1 MRSREPFIKIAQR
14 IYYRPKIGRLTPVER
29 DAYFCSLCV
38 AGETNRDGAFSL
50 FTVTRLTGTDI
61 DDLQGLIPSLWEPT
75 ADGDIF
81 MVHDWLDWNLSA
93 EEREYR
99 SFIYSMNGAK
109 GGRPAKTQDDETNPK
124 PNRFQDESNLE
135 ADEKQSESY
144 PKANGNQNESKT
156 KAELRI
162 KKKELRIKKKNQET
176 NNNNNLLRARAR
188 GKPKTIETTLPA
200 DWKPTENHEAKCLQL
215 GISLTEAVEVFRDWA
230 GDEKTSARWNQT
242 FATGL
247 NRWIPQE
254 ILKRHEARDAAAK
267 LGRVMIPLPD
277 DWIPNGQGENL
288 AIQAGIR
295 DITSAVQAF
304 RDWTKAKAVLAADWD
319 AQWRSALRW
328 LPEAVNRGRGRS
340 LADELDK
347 AEADLTALLE
357 ARTTQAPARDT
368 ETGHRGGN
376 PPNPLHVDP
385 QTGNPPENP
394 RHDDNHNTQGF
405 TEPPF

>member
-1 MRSREPFIKIAQR
+1 MRTREPFIKIAQR

-38 AGETNRDGAFSL
+38 AGETNRDGDFSL
-50 FTVTRLTGTDI
+50 FTVTRLTGTDV

-75 ADGDIF
+75 PDEDIF
-81 MVHDWLDWNLSA
+81 TVHDWLDWNLSA

-99 SFIYSMNGAK
+99 TFIYSMNGAK
-109 GGRPAKTQDDETNPK
+109 GGRPAKTQDGETNPEPNSFRDETNLDSK
-124 PNRFQDESNLE
+124 LK
-135 ADEKQSESY
+135 ADGK
-144 PKANGNQNESKT
+144 QNESKT

-176 NNNNNLLRARAR
+176 NNNNNNLLRARAR
-188 GKPKTIETTLPA
+188 GKPKTTETTLPA
-200 DWKPTENHEAKCLQL
+200 DWQPTENHEQKCLQL
-215 GISLTEAVEVFRDWA
+215 GISLSEAVEVFRDWA

-267 LGRVMIPLPD
+267 LSRVMCPLPD

-304 RDWTKAKAVLAADWD
+304 RDWTKAKAVLSADWD
-319 AQWRSALRW
+319 AQWRTALRW
-328 LPEAVNRGRGRS
+328 LPDAVNRGRGRNP
-340 LADELDK
+340 ADELDK
-347 AEADLTALLE
+347 AAAELTALLE
-357 ARTTQAPARDT
+357 TRATQPAGRGT
-368 ETGHRGGN
+368 ETGHRDDN
-376 PPNPLHVDP
+376 PPSLLPVDP
-385 QTGNPPENP
+385 QTISPPETPQNNN
-394 RHDDNHNTQGF
+394 NHNTQDF
-405 TEPPF
+405 SEPPF

>member
-1 MRSREPFIKIAQR
+1 MRTREPFIKIAQR
-14 IYYRPKIGRLTPVER
+14 IYYRPKLGRLTPVER

-38 AGETNRDGAFSL
+38 AGETNQDGAFSI

-61 DDLQGLIPSLWEPT
+61 DDLQGLIPGLWEPT
-75 ADGDIF
+75 SDGDIF

-93 EEREYR
+93 EERER
-99 SFIYSMNGAK
+99 LAEISRRNGA
-109 GGRPAKTQDDETNPK
+109 RNTSQKTQPDTNQMPV
-124 PNRFQDESNLE
+124 
-135 ADEKQSESY
+135 
-144 PKANGNQNESKT
+144 QNPGGYLDIPQVDTQVDTWSDTQAEP
-156 KAELRI
+156 ELRS
-162 KKKELRIKKKNQET
+162 KKKELRIKKKEEEEI

-188 GKPKTIETTLPA
+188 GKPKPPETTLPA
-200 DWKPTENHEAKCLQL
+200 DWKPTENHEQKCLQL
-215 GISLTEAVEVFRDWA
+215 GISLSEAVEVFRDWA

-288 AIQAGIR
+288 AAQAGIR
-295 DITSAVQAF
+295 DITAAVQAF

-328 LPEAVNRGRGRS
+328 LPEAVNRGRS
-340 LADELDK
+340 HNPADELDK

-357 ARTTQAPARDT
+357 ARTTQAPDRGT

-376 PPNPLHVDP
+376 PPNPLHVDT
-385 QTGNPPENP
+385 QTISPPENSQN
-394 RHDDNHNTQGF
+394 DNNHNTPGF

>member
-1 MRSREPFIKIAQR
+1 MRTREPFIKIAQR

-38 AGETNRDGAFSL
+38 AGETNQDGAFSI
-50 FTVTRLTGTDI
+50 FTVTRLTGTDM
-61 DDLQGLIPSLWEPT
+61 DDLQGLIPGLWEPT
-75 ADGDIF
+75 SDGDIF
-81 MVHDWLDWNLSA
+81 TVHDWLDWNLSA

-109 GGRPAKTQDDETNPK
+109 GGRPAKTQDSETNPE
-124 PNRFQDESNLE
+124 PNRYHDESNLE
-135 ADEKQSESY
+135 ANGKQIESY

-156 KAELRI
+156 KAELRS

-176 NNNNNLLRARAR
+176 NNNNNNLLRARAR
-188 GKPKTIETTLPA
+188 GKPKTVETTLPA
-200 DWKPTENHEAKCLQL
+200 DWKPTENHEAKCAQL

-267 LGRVMIPLPD
+267 LTQVMIPLPD

-295 DITSAVQAF
+295 DITAAVQAF
-304 RDWTKAKAVLAADWD
+304 RDWTKAKAILAADWD

-328 LPEAVNRGRGRS
+328 LPDAVSRGRGCS
-340 LADELDK
+340 PADELDR

-368 ETGHRGGN
+368 KTGHRGA
-376 PPNPLHVDP
+376 VDT
-385 QTGNPPENP
+385 QTGNPPEN
-394 RHDDNHNTQGF
+394 DQNNNNHNMQGF

>member
-1 MRSREPFIKIAQR
+1 MRRREPFIKIAQR

-38 AGETNRDGAFSL
+38 AGETNRDGEFSL
-50 FTVTRLTGTDI
+50 FTVTRLTGTDV
-61 DDLQGLIPSLWEPT
+61 DDLQGLIPGLWEPT
-75 ADGDIF
+75 PDEDIF
-81 MVHDWLDWNLSA
+81 TVHDWLDWNLSA

-99 SFIYSMNGAK
+99 TFIYSMNGAK
-109 GGRPAKTQDDETNPK
+109 GGRPAKTQDGETNPEPNSFRDETNLDSK
-124 PNRFQDESNLE
+124 LK
-135 ADEKQSESY
+135 ADGK
-144 PKANGNQNESKT
+144 QNESKT

-176 NNNNNLLRARAR
+176 NNNNNNLLRARAR
-188 GKPKTIETTLPA
+188 GKPKPAETTLPE
-200 DWKPTENHEAKCLQL
+200 DWQPTESHEQKCVQL

-267 LGRVMIPLPD
+267 LSRVMCPLPD

-304 RDWTKAKAVLAADWD
+304 RDWTKAKAVLSADWD

-328 LPEAVNRGRGRS
+328 LPDAVNRGRGRNP
-340 LADELDK
+340 ADELDRAA
-347 AEADLTALLE
+347 AELTALLE
-357 ARTTQAPARDT
+357 TRSTKPAGRGT
-368 ETGHRGGN
+368 ETGHRDDKPPSSLPVDLEAGN
-376 PPNPLHVDP
+376 L
-385 QTGNPPENP
+385 PENP
-394 RHDDNHNTQGF
+394 QNNNNHSTQGF

>member
-1 MRSREPFIKIAQR
+1 
-14 IYYRPKIGRLTPVER
+14 
-29 DAYFCSLCV
+29 V
-38 AGETNRDGAFSL
+38 AGETNQDGAFSI

-61 DDLQGLIPSLWEPT
+61 DDLQGLIPGLWEPT
-75 ADGDIF
+75 SDGDIF
-81 MVHDWLDWNLSA
+81 TVHDWLDWNLSA

-109 GGRPAKTQDDETNPK
+109 GGRPAKTQDGETNPK
-124 PNRFQDESNLE
+124 PNRYHDKSNLE
-135 ADEKQSESY
+135 ADGKQSESY

-156 KAELRI
+156 KAELRS
-162 KKKELRIKKKNQET
+162 KKKELRRKKKEEEIN

-188 GKPKTIETTLPA
+188 GKPKPPETTLPA
-200 DWKPTENHEAKCLQL
+200 DWKPTENHEAKCAQL
-215 GISLTEAVEVFRDWA
+215 GISLAEAVEVFRDWA

-254 ILKRHEARDAAAK
+254 ILKRHEARNAAAK
-267 LGRVMIPLPD
+267 LGQVMRQVMLPLPD

-295 DITSAVQAF
+295 DITAAVQAF
-304 RDWTKAKAVLAADWD
+304 RDWTKARAVLAADWD

-328 LPEAVNRGRGRS
+328 LPEAVNRGRGRNP
-340 LADELDK
+340 ADELDK
-347 AEADLTALLE
+347 AEAELTKLLE
-357 ARTTQAPARDT
+357 ARTKQPPARGT

-376 PPNPLHVDP
+376 PPNPLPVDP
-385 QTGNPPENP
+385 RPINPPENP
-394 RHDDNHNTQGF
+394 QNNNNHNTPGF

>member
-14 IYYRPKIGRLTPVER
+14 IYYRPKIGRLTPTER

-38 AGETNRDGAFSL
+38 AGETNQDGAFSV
-50 FTVTRLTGTDI
+50 FTVMRLTGTDI

-75 ADGDIF
+75 SDGDIF
-81 MVHDWLDWNLSA
+81 MVHDWLNWNLSA

-109 GGRPAKTQDDETNPK
+109 GGRPAKTQDSKTNQE
-124 PNRFQDESNLE
+124 PNRYQEESNLE
-135 ADEKQSESY
+135 ADGKQIESY
-144 PKANGNQNESKT
+144 PKANGNQNKSKT

-162 KKKELRIKKKNQET
+162 KKKEEEI
-176 NNNNNLLRARAR
+176 NNDNNYLLRARAR
-188 GKPKTIETTLPA
+188 ETKTKTETTLPS
-200 DWKPTENHEAKCLQL
+200 DWQPTENHEQKCLQL

-288 AIQAGIR
+288 AAQAGIR
-295 DITSAVQAF
+295 DITAAVQAF

-328 LPEAVNRGRGRS
+328 LPDAVNRGRGRS
-340 LADELDK
+340 PADELDR

-357 ARTTQAPARDT
+357 ARNTQAPARST
-368 ETGHRGGN
+368 ETGHTGDN
-376 PPNPLHVDP
+376 PPNPLPVRHSDGKP
-385 QTGNPPENP
+385 AGKPPK
-394 RHDDNHNTQGF
+394 QQ
-405 TEPPF
+405 